1 MECKLEML
9 TEKEE
14 KKVIHIDL
22 DKKKKRKSR
31 EEINITFKYSFIDGS
46 T

>member
-22 DKKKKRKSR
+22 DKIRKSR
-31 EEINITFKYSFIDGS
+31 EEINITIKYSFIDGS